1 MSLLRK
7 TLDAAGAG
15 APGDDDWMRG
25 GTPVAARSQQGTV
38 SASSA
43 RFPCGGIFVLGAV
56 AAK

>member
-1 MSLLRK
+1 M
-7 TLDAAGAG
+7 TLASAGTG

-25 GTPVAARSQQGTV
+25 GTPVAARSQQAIV